1 MRPHDPA
8 GRARQLQEHHR
19 VRLEET
25 AAALDREHPQT
36 GYELSLALFGDELK
50 PASRRFAIAESLSHA
65 ERLVQEGEARRHE
78 DGRTV
83 TYTAA

>member
-1 MRPHDPA
+1 MSDL
-8 GRARQLQEHHR
+8 GGDRA
-19 VRLEET
+19 
-25 AAALDREHPQT
+25 QT
-36 GYELSLALFGDELK
+36 GYELSLKLFGDELK

-65 ERLVQEGEARRHE
+65 ERLVRQGAARRQE